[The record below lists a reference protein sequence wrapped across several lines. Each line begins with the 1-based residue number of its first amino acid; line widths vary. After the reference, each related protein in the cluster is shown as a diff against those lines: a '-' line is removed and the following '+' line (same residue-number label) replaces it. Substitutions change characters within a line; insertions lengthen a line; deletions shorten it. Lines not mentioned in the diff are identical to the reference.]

1 MIGGKLDPV
10 TRIIK
15 GTSSIKQIEAMNIEC
30 CILGVSSLS
39 PENGITFPSFG
50 EAELKKELIAR
61 SSQIIVIA
69 NKEKLGSVSTFLAAD
84 ISAIDILVTNE
95 TDERI
100 IKSYSKRGPQVIVYD
115 VN

>member
-1 MIGGKLDPV
+1 MLYY
-10 TRIIK
+10 
-15 GTSSIKQIEAMNIEC
+15 
-30 CILGVSSLS
+30 LGVSSLS

-69 NKEKLGSVSTFLAAD
+69 NKGKAGECPLNLPLAAD

-100 IKSYSKRGPQVIVYD
+100 IKSYSGAVLRS
-115 VN
+115 